1 METVISQTRS
11 GSAYVPPRPI
21 KRVIPDGISVGPV
34 PVVYETTQI
43 EVEVNIDATGR
54 VTEAHPVQKG
64 NKANMRLTGS
74 AVSAATQW
82 KFEPATLHGKPIAA
96 LHTLV
101 FVFHPRS

>member
-11 GSAYVPPRPI
+11 SAYVPPRPI